1 MNSLSSDVS
10 LIVDTDTG
18 SDDAVALLMAARLP
32 GVSVRA
38 VTTVYG
44 NIDLGQATRNALV
57 TLDMAGRSDIP
68 LYQGIEHP
76 LLRRQADAEFVHGS
90 DGMSNVKLPE
100 PTRSAGLEHAV
111 DMLRRIAVE
120 ERGKHT
126 LVTLGPLTNIAA
138 AVVLQPDFLECFKRV
153 VVMGGA
159 FDGVGNV
166 GRAGEFNIWSDPE
179 AAKIVLDAPGLLTF
193 VGWDISR
200 CYAVITSEEQAELR
214 ALGPI
219 GQFAVDINKAVND
232 YAIAQTGLAG
242 YDLPDPIAMA
252 VAINPAV
259 ALETRAV
266 NVDIGMDDA
275 GQGGTFI
282 DHYGHLVDEP
292 NCEYVA
298 VADEALFKQMLRDA
312 CES

>member
-1 MNSLSSDVS
+1 MASPSFDVS
-10 LIVDTDTG
+10 LVVDTDTG
-18 SDDAVALLMAARLP
+18 SDDAVALLLAARLP

-38 VTTVYG
+38 ITTVYG
-44 NIDLGQATRNALV
+44 NIALEQATRNGLV
-57 TLDMAGRSDIP
+57 TLDIAGRADIP
-68 LYQGIEHP
+68 LYQGVGHP

-90 DGMSNVKLPE
+90 DGMSNVELPE
-100 PTRSAGLEHAV
+100 PSREAEPGHAV
-111 DMLRRIAVE
+111 DVLRRIAVE
-120 ERGKHT
+120 EKGRHT

-138 AVVLQPDFLECFKRV
+138 AVVLQPDFLQCFQRV

-179 AAKIVLDAPGLLTF
+179 AAKIVLDAPGMLTF

-200 CYAVITSEEQAELR
+200 RYAVITADEQDELR
-214 ALGPI
+214 ALGSI

-259 ALETRAV
+259 ARETRAV
-266 NVDIGMDDA
+266 NIDIGLDDA

-298 VADEALFKQMLRDA
+298 VADEVLFKQMLRAA
-312 CES
+312 CEG